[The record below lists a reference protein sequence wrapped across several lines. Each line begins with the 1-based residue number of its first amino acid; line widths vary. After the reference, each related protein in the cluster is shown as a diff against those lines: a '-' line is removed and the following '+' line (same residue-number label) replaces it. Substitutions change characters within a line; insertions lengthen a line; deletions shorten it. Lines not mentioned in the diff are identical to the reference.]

1 MATAQATPLL
11 AIADT
16 TAELLIYSG
25 CVASFGDD
33 KVEALADTLAA
44 FLKTAGI
51 PVDEAAAAAH
61 DADVRDRDREFE
73 AVANANP
80 FIDDGQL

>member
-1 MATAQATPLL
+1 MATALATSLL

-16 TAELLIYSG
+16 TAELLIASG
-25 CVASFGDD
+25 CAPTFDDD

-51 PVDEAAAAAH
+51 PVDETAIAAH
-61 DADVRDRDREFE
+61 DARVRDLDLEFE
-73 AVANANP
+73 ALAKADP
-80 FIDDGQL
+80 FIDDGQ